1 VAESNPLA
9 APAKSIR
16 DAAKYL
22 IAAFGA
28 IGAVLVAN
36 LSLSALPDG
45 GHPVLAALFVGI
57 AVLALALL
65 VGMVVSV
72 LTPEEATLGKLA
84 KLQERRPDAP
94 VVQRLRADAEL
105 FQGQPADLRSLHDR
119 YVAALDAR
127 AAAQQTYLGDPSA
140 DNETISRLADGRV
153 QFLAEAVGQV
163 LDVAVFYQLQERF
176 SRIRRALMTALALVV
191 VAASAG
197 YAWAVA
203 KPDARAADVAPAS
216 AGYFVGHLASFR
228 APATLH
234 AGVADE
240 PLCLVRY
247 YDRAQA
253 RRDRHGDP
261 GANWWTTCR
270 FDATLDT
277 VDEVRTRL
285 ALPRRWGDRD
295 ARVVAEVPAGTQIAY
310 LSGRAA
316 KQCEPSGRRCYA
328 GGGMQVLFRDRDFE
342 RDWFVRRECV
352 RAAEGA
358 RPHFA
363 VCSG

>member
-1 VAESNPLA
+1 MADTNPLA
-9 APAKSIR
+9 EPAKSIR

-22 IAAFGA
+22 VAAFGA

-45 GHPVLAALFVGI
+45 GHPVLAALFVGV

-72 LTPEEATLGKLA
+72 LTPEEATLGTLA
-84 KLQERRPDAP
+84 TLQERRPNAP

-105 FQGQPADLRSLHDR
+105 FQGQSADLRSLHDD

-127 AAAQQTYLGDPSA
+127 AAAQMTYLGDPSA
-140 DNETISRLADGRV
+140 DNEATSQLADARA
-153 QFLAEAVGQV
+153 QFLAEAVVQV

-176 SRIRRALMTALALVV
+176 SRTRRALMTALALVV
-191 VAASAG
+191 VAAAAA

-203 KPDARAADVAPAS
+203 KPDARTADVGSSS
-216 AGYFVGHLASFR
+216 AGYFVGQLASFR
-228 APATLH
+228 APARLH
-234 AGVADE
+234 AGVGDQ

-247 YDRAQA
+247 YDRTRA
-253 RRDRHGDP
+253 RRDRRGDP

-277 VDEVRTRL
+277 VDEVRLRL
-285 ALPRRWGDRD
+285 ALPRSWGGRD

-316 KQCEPSGRRCYA
+316 KQCEPSGRRCYH

-342 RDWFVRRECV
+342 RDWFVRRECA

-358 RPHFA
+358 RPHFV